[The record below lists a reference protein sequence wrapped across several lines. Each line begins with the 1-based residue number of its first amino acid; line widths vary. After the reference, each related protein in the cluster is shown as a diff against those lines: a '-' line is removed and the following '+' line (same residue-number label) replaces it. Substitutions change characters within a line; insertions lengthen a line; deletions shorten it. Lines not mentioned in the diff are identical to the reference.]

1 MYKEKLQEMIW
12 EYRRD
17 PVSLEDIRQSLYVCG
32 EYSNIYFQA
41 EGLIDRYDR
50 MTPEEWSKVVEE
62 ARNLREDVYDSAQQ
76 GADTLNDL
84 AWDVGLEP
92 IVDAEAQENLFS
104 FCTICAEEIMS
115 KELFASFSMDEY
127 KRDVDT
133 LFPIIDELIHD
144 RGERADELNYEK
156 IAEMFTVDV
165 GRYGELQIDT
175 DKAELFCAEHG
186 LTVDWQNG
194 TLSAIEQKD
203 GKEGKGD
210 NEPDSYGDNG
220 PEYDLYD
227 YDDER

>member
-41 EGLIDRYDR
+41 EGLIAGVDQ
-50 MTPEEWSKVVEE
+50 MSLEEWSKTIKD
-62 ARNLREDVYDSAQQ
+62 AKGLKDDAYDSAQQ

-92 IVDAEAQENLFS
+92 IADIESQENLFS

-115 KELFASFSMDEY
+115 KEIFSSFSVDEY
-127 KRDVDT
+127 KRDVGA

-194 TLSAIEQKD
+194 TLSAIEPSPSEQ
-203 GKEGKGD
+203 
-210 NEPDSYGDNG
+210 PPWSHRSRYI
-220 PEYDLYD
+220 P
-227 YDDER
+227 